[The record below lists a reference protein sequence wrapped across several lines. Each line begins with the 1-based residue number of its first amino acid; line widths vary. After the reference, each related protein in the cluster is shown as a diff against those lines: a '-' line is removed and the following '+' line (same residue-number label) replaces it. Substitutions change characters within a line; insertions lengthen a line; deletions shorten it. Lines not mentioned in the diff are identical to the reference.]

1 MTEFRKSRN
10 RIGCPI
16 LDGGWL
22 ILEGQ
27 RSRHFFDSAG
37 GLLFVGI
44 CCKINVHINS
54 PQKKIPMFQ
63 EIFNRTVPEQTPNKP
78 EYLVAFFATYQ
89 TGSVGK
95 DPFNF

>member
-1 MTEFRKSRN
+1 M
-10 RIGCPI
+10 
-16 LDGGWL
+16 

-44 CCKINVHINS
+44 CCKISVYCIHIAS

-63 EIFNRTVPEQTPNKP
+63 EIFNRTVPERTPNKP
-78 EYLVAFFATYQ
+78 EYLIAFFATYQ